1 MASSIPSMEF
11 ASSSSKRQR
20 RYDVL
25 INFSGEDIRKKF
37 VSHLDSA
44 LSAVGLTTIHHHHNA
59 VHIQQ
64 PILKL
69 CRVAIVVF
77 TQTYSESAWCL
88 HQLQQIIQWHE
99 TYCQHVL
106 PVYYEIRPSDVR
118 LQKGNFGETLKAT
131 AQQAFSGQQLEHGM
145 SMWNLALTKAA
156 NLFGWDDS
164 NYRSDA
170 EVVDNI
176 VKTVL
181 HLPALS
187 ATKFPVGL
195 QSHMEDLIQTIKN
208 KSSEVCIIGI
218 YGGGGLGKTTLAKA
232 IYHQIHGTFKEKCFI
247 EDVAQVSKIRG
258 HAHLQEQLLSNV
270 LKTKVEIHSVEM
282 GGRMIRE
289 SLSGKRVL
297 IVLDDMNEYSTLLD
311 LCRCR
316 ARFSEGTVIIITTTN
331 EGLLIRHPVDS
342 VFRIERMNAKES
354 LELLSWHA
362 FREAKPKEDYND
374 LARKVVTY
382 SGELPLLLEVTG
394 SSLFER
400 TKREWNGVLFEFAKR
415 PQNNVPRKLKISFDV
430 LCNQIEKDLFLDVCR
445 FFVGKG
451 RVYATNILNGFGVD
465 VDNGIR
471 VLTERS
477 LIQVEKNNKLGMH
490 SLLREMGREI
500 IREITGK
507 EPGKISQLWLDKDV
521 EYVLTENTFFSSQR
535 TKVIQRLPVKMLLN
549 MRDFFDPYPEVREPL
564 LKLTENSEYLSK
576 KLRWISLQGFS
587 SKYLPNDFYLHDAMV
602 IDLKHSLLRVV
613 WKETQI
619 LRSLKVL
626 NLSHSMHLIE
636 TPDFSRIQCLEQL
649 ILKDCPRLRK
659 VHQSIGCLYNLI
671 LLNLKDCTSLRNLP
685 VGIYMLKSLRT
696 LILSGC
702 SKIDLSEKDIVL

>member
-521 EYVLTENTFFSSQR
+521 EYVLTENTVLASSESYD
-535 TKVIQRLPVKMLLN
+535 ISLPVVN
-549 MRDFFDPYPEVREPL
+549 DPYCLVHMGEGHSIFFTVPRDLEMKGMTLCVVYLSTPMIFEPEVSTISIVNYTKCTCQIHKHDPIISFNDEDWHRIVSNLGSGDKVEIFVSFSHRLVVKNTIVYLICGESNNLEKEPEQM
-564 LKLTENSEYLSK
+564 KNYLSK
-576 KLRWISLQGFS
+576 FIRKL
-587 SKYLPNDFYLHDAMV
+587 
-602 IDLKHSLLRVV
+602 
-613 WKETQI
+613 
-619 LRSLKVL
+619 
-626 NLSHSMHLIE
+626 
-636 TPDFSRIQCLEQL
+636 
-649 ILKDCPRLRK
+649 
-659 VHQSIGCLYNLI
+659 
-671 LLNLKDCTSLRNLP
+671 
-685 VGIYMLKSLRT
+685 
-696 LILSGC
+696 
-702 SKIDLSEKDIVL
+702 